1 MISGARPSTFARLLR
16 VTSPEMMAGL
26 LSVPVLAVV
35 LAIALA
41 SGTGPDGTPP
51 GGVLGSAP
59 PSSAPP
65 SDVLIGASPTPGPST
80 EPRSSPTPTARPAW
94 APEARVLL
102 EADTEL
108 LAMRDRLSD
117 IAAAR
122 PVNTNEIAKQLRV
135 MNQPLTA
142 MLRLV
147 DAMEA
152 KGAPADLVAD
162 VRAAYATALDAS
174 LEALTASLSS
184 RSAYLAGAADVIAS
198 LDVEALMARVESKAG
213 LRPVGSP

>member
-1 MISGARPSTFARLLR
+1 
-16 VTSPEMMAGL
+16 MMAGL

-41 SGTGPDGTPP
+41 AGTGPEDPP
-51 GGVLGSAP
+51 RGGVVGSAP
-59 PSSAPP
+59 PS
-65 SDVLIGASPTPGPST
+65 DGLIGASPTAGPT
-80 EPRSSPTPTARPAW
+80 TTGALPSPTATGRVAW

-102 EADTEL
+102 QADEDM
-108 LAMRDRLSD
+108 LAMRDRLSKV
-117 IAAAR
+117 AEAR
-122 PVNTNEIAKQLRV
+122 PVNTNEIAKQMRA
-135 MNQPLTA
+135 MNPALTS

-174 LEALTASLSS
+174 LDALTASLSS
-184 RSAYLAGAADVIAS
+184 RSAYLTGAANVVAS
-198 LDVEALMARVESKAG
+198 LSDLETLMARVEQEAG
-213 LRPVGSP
+213 SRPAASP